1 MDLPAEVKAGRFRAD
16 LYYRLQVVPL
26 ELPPLNQRS
35 EDIPLLLT
43 YFAKQFAGNN
53 APLRFS
59 KEVIQQLQRYDWPG
73 NVRELSNF
81 CQRISLL
88 QPGSMLQLTD
98 LPPEILQNSAVT
110 PQQFSIPPTGI
121 DLAQIELDLIE
132 QALEMA
138 AGNRSKAARLLGIT
152 RDTLLYRMQKYGLSD
167 DAK

>member
-1 MDLPAEVKAGRFRAD
+1 
-16 LYYRLQVVPL
+16 
-26 ELPPLNQRS
+26 
-35 EDIPLLLT
+35 
-43 YFAKQFAGNN
+43 
-53 APLRFS
+53 
-59 KEVIQQLQRYDWPG
+59 
-73 NVRELSNF
+73 
-81 CQRISLL
+81 
-88 QPGSMLQLTD
+88 
-98 LPPEILQNSAVT
+98 